1 MDGPINQLGTRFW
14 KLVTAQVPQLK
25 ERLDKKVP
33 IASVHFRDRYLSSPM
48 NVRLLYEVLK
58 GLTAFYGHFAVDT
71 PVTLETVDT
80 VKQSYKWP
88 DMLHMD
94 WQQRDQRNAVIQSL
108 LKGIGETI
116 TLRGLPQRQTQHARD
131 LSITWKDGAR
141 WTIRLDHGLTFLR
154 SATMMSFEF
163 GDTSQEQMTKLNGLQ
178 FNVKNS
184 LGSQGTYFY
193 LTDVTR

>member
-1 MDGPINQLGTRFW
+1 LSGAPKSSATIRRTPPGTYRELVVAFELDGPINQLGTRFW

-58 GLTAFYGHFAVDT
+58 GLTACNGHFAVGT
-71 PVTLETVDT
+71 PVTLETVDS

-141 WTIRLDHGLTFLR
+141 WTIRLDHGLTF
-154 SATMMSFEF
+154 
-163 GDTSQEQMTKLNGLQ
+163 
-178 FNVKNS
+178 
-184 LGSQGTYFY
+184 
-193 LTDVTR
+193 